1 MNPADHADFGL
12 LSPASAGTAAS
23 RLTSDYQ
30 FIQAMLDVELE
41 WTRVLADAGRV
52 PADAVPAVEQ
62 ASRADLYDAAALA
75 ERAQGGGNPV
85 IPLLADLRAEAKQH
99 HPGAPSAI
107 HKGATSQDILDSAL
121 MLMARRALAGIVTDL
136 KTAAAALARQADE
149 HRGTITVARTLTQHS
164 LPSTFGLK
172 AANWLSGV
180 AQAGARLEQ
189 VAGELPLQWGG
200 AAGTMAALTDLAG
213 RPAHPAAAADS
224 AASAGPAAG
233 TAAPHDDG
241 GASNDGG
248 AAPNGG
254 GAARTDGSAAP
265 NGDGGAAPNGD
276 DAASNDD
283 GGALA
288 LAARLAERLGLA
300 DPVAPWQTNR
310 LPVTALAAALADVLV
325 AAGKVA
331 NDVLLLSRP
340 ELGEVAEP
348 AAEGRGGSSAMPQKQ
363 NPVLSVLIR
372 SAALAGPG
380 HLAQIQAAAAGAIDE
395 RPDGSWH
402 VEWQALRQLLRLAGG
417 AAAKLAELAEGLMIR
432 PEQMRRN
439 LAITG
444 ELVVSE
450 RIMATVA
457 PMLDGGSPGAGK
469 AKVQNLVNQSLA
481 NQGTLAQLLRDAV
494 PVDVLSDEALA
505 ELLDPAGYIGQSS
518 ELIDRITSHYA
529 EWSHS

>member
-1 MNPADHADFGL
+1 M
-12 LSPASAGTAAS
+12 
-23 RLTSDYQ
+23 
-30 FIQAMLDVELE
+30 
-41 WTRVLADAGRV
+41 
-52 PADAVPAVEQ
+52 
-62 ASRADLYDAAALA
+62 
-75 ERAQGGGNPV
+75 
-85 IPLLADLRAEAKQH
+85 
-99 HPGAPSAI
+99 
-107 HKGATSQDILDSAL
+107 
-121 MLMARRALAGIVTDL
+121 
-136 KTAAAALARQADE
+136 
-149 HRGTITVARTLTQHS
+149 
-164 LPSTFGLK
+164 
-172 AANWLSGV
+172 
-180 AQAGARLEQ
+180 
-189 VAGELPLQWGG
+189 
-200 AAGTMAALTDLAG
+200 
-213 RPAHPAAAADS
+213 
-224 AASAGPAAG
+224 
-233 TAAPHDDG
+233 
-241 GASNDGG
+241 
-248 AAPNGG
+248 
-254 GAARTDGSAAP
+254 
-265 NGDGGAAPNGD
+265 
-276 DAASNDD
+276 
-283 GGALA
+283 
-288 LAARLAERLGLA
+288 AARLAERLGLA

-310 LPVTALAAALADVLV
+310 LPVTALAAALADVLA

-340 ELGEVAEP
+340 ELGEVSEP

-417 AAAKLAELAEGLMIR
+417 AAAKLAELAEGLVVH
-432 PEQMRRN
+432 PERMRRN

-457 PMLDGGSPGAGK
+457 PLLDGGSPGAGK
-469 AKVQNLVNQSLA
+469 AKVQSLVNQSLA

-494 PVDVLSDEALA
+494 PTDELSDAALA

>member
-85 IPLLADLRAEAKQH
+85 IPLLADLRAETKKHNPA
-99 HPGAPSAI
+99 AASAI
-107 HKGATSQDILDSAL
+107 HQGATSQDILDSAL
-121 MLMARRALAGIVTDL
+121 MLMARRTLAGIVTDL
-136 KTAAAALARQADE
+136 KSAAGALARQAEE

-180 AQAGARLEQ
+180 AQAGVRLER
-189 VAGELPLQWGG
+189 VAAELPLQWGG
-200 AAGTMAALTDLAG
+200 AAGTMAALTELAK
-213 RPAHPAAAADS
+213 RPINAAVTTAAASEGSASPAA
-224 AASAGPAAG
+224 
-233 TAAPHDDG
+233 
-241 GASNDGG
+241 
-248 AAPNGG
+248 
-254 GAARTDGSAAP
+254 GSAAP
-265 NGDGGAAPNGD
+265 
-276 DAASNDD
+276 NDD

-310 LPVTALAAALADVLV
+310 LPVTALAAALADVLA

-340 ELGEVAEP
+340 ELGEVSEP

-417 AAAKLAELAEGLMIR
+417 AAAKLAELSEGLAVH
-432 PEQMRRN
+432 PERMRRN

-457 PMLDGGSPGAGK
+457 PLLDGGSPGAGK
-469 AKVQNLVNQSLA
+469 SKVQSLVNQSLA
-481 NQGTLAQLLRDAV
+481 KQGTLAQLLRDAV
-494 PVDVLSDEALA
+494 PAGELSDAALA
-505 ELLDPAGYIGQSS
+505 ELLDPTGYIGQSS